1 MGSRQ
6 ELRRFGEGSSTRRR
20 CGEGAVCC
28 GPNPHPATP
37 HTCSGL
43 DVSTRPDV
51 AAPARRAAA
60 RAMAPVGGAGPSP
73 ARQWQ
78 RQMLK
83 CCPDC
88 PSEHTHTSSGKG
100 NGRAHQW
107 PTCPFPPDPSPS
119 NPSLLPPRSPL
130 PPSPIRSPGLSP
142 LPPPLASSR
151 WSSACLTARIA
162 HSATCTMTRCGPEGE
177 CGEYSLV
184 NIVWGRKC

>member
-6 ELRRFGEGSSTRRR
+6 ELRRSGDGSSMQRR
-20 CGEGAVCC
+20 CGEGAVCEDQTC
-28 GPNPHPATP
+28 IWPHP

-51 AAPARRAAA
+51 AAPASRAAA
-60 RAMAPVGGAGPSP
+60 RAMAPVGGASPSP
-73 ARQWQ
+73 AGQWQ

-88 PSEHTHTSSGKG
+88 PSEHTHTSAGKG

-119 NPSLLPPRSPL
+119 LTRPCSLHDPPFPPPQSAHLASPRCPRRSPPAGGPVRASRPGSPTR
-130 PPSPIRSPGLSP
+130 PP
-142 LPPPLASSR
+142 
-151 WSSACLTARIA
+151 ARD
-162 HSATCTMTRCGPEGE
+162 
-177 CGEYSLV
+177 
-184 NIVWGRKC
+184 NKVWAGG

>member
-88 PSEHTHTSSGKG
+88 PSEHTHTSAGKG
-100 NGRAHQW
+100 NG
-107 PTCPFPPDPSPS
+107 PPALSHLT
-119 NPSLLPPRSPL
+119 LLHLIRPCFL
-130 PPSPIRSPGLSP
+130 HAPPSPPPQSAHLASPHCP
-142 LPPPLASSR
+142 RRLPPAGGPVRASRPGSP
-151 WSSACLTARIA
+151 
-162 HSATCTMTRCGPEGE
+162 TRPPAQ
-177 CGEYSLV
+177 
-184 NIVWGRKC
+184 